1 MTPTTPLETLI
12 ALGII
17 AGVAM
22 FIVMAVIVGVLA
34 LFEEVFLRSKK
45 KTEVN
50 S

>member
-17 AGVAM
+17 TGVAM
-22 FIVMAVIVGVLA
+22 FLVMAAVVGVLM
-34 LFEEVFLRSKK
+34 LFEGVFLRSKK
-45 KTEVN
+45 KVGVN